1 MLNAAKMV
9 SLSGPPLEGISLPCP
24 RICRHEFSKCDMVH
38 FFCVSASVADAND
51 LGYSKWIILEV
62 AAAKFRQGGKYGSRA
77 GKTGFQSCF
86 G

>member
-1 MLNAAKMV
+1 
-9 SLSGPPLEGISLPCP
+9 
-24 RICRHEFSKCDMVH
+24 MVH